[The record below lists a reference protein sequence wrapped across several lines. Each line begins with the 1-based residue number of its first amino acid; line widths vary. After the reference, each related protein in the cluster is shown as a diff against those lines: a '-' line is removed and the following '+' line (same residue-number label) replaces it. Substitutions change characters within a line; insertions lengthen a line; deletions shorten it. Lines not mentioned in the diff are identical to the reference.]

1 MARLMLYK
9 NTTSFWPS
17 SSSEDSVTDKL
28 FSFVGF
34 GSLASVL
41 GTFFTN
47 AVRMLIEMNL
57 VVHILADQIH
67 GRVSGSHSNK
77 RGPLPPFART
87 SIQFAPPFFHSHRHH
102 LPDLYYKLAGSLNSV
117 LVVQKNNNWGWREQE
132 ITESPVPASVYLLT
146 VSILGRIQQVCF

>member
-1 MARLMLYK
+1 M
-9 NTTSFWPS
+9 
-17 SSSEDSVTDKL
+17 TDKL

-67 GRVSGSHSNK
+67 GLRFRV
-77 RGPLPPFART
+77 PLKQERTLATFCANFLTIRSSFLPF
-87 SIQFAPPFFHSHRHH
+87 S
-102 LPDLYYKLAGSLNSV
+102 
-117 LVVQKNNNWGWREQE
+117 
-132 ITESPVPASVYLLT
+132 
-146 VSILGRIQQVCF
+146 